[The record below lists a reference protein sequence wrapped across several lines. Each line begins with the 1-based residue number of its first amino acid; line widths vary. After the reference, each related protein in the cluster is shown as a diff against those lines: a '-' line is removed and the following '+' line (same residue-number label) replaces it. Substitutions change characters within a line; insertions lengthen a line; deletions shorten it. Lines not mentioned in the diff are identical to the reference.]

1 MGKNN
6 DNNCFLFLHV
16 CNNSKKLGTVG
27 GIGGS
32 VFLFF
37 YFLSLGFKYHKY
49 SPIHAKCVVS
59 DAPAYWDS

>member
-1 MGKNN
+1 M
-6 DNNCFLFLHV
+6 FV
-16 CNNSKKLGTVG
+16 IIVKKLGTVG

>member
-1 MGKNN
+1 MFVIIVKNW
-6 DNNCFLFLHV
+6 V
-16 CNNSKKLGTVG
+16 QWEE
-27 GIGGS
+27 IGGS

-59 DAPAYWDS
+59 DAPAY